1 MAIEIEKRKDL
12 YPKAREVQGGQEADL
27 LQGEV
32 ESKFIL
38 QNIAL
43 IQTNIETE
51 MIQDLQRERG
61 LIRKVDLQNQPKNTG
76 PKVETNGLSRL
87 SVVEDLTQDSLGL
100 EALVTPEVAPLM
112 VLAKDQFLVIRSI
125 SIPNLAIKKLA
136 QIRLRVIFLQTKST
150 VKKQMRRL

>member
-1 MAIEIEKRKDL
+1 MAIEIEERKDL
-12 YPKAREVQGGQEADL
+12 NPKAQEVQGGQEADL

-38 QNIAL
+38 RNIAH

-76 PKVETNGLSRL
+76 PKVEMNGQSRQ

-100 EALVTPEVAPLM
+100 EALVTLEVAPLM

-125 SIPNLAIKKLA
+125 SIPNLVTKKLA
-136 QIRLRVIFLQTKST
+136 QIRLRVIFPQTKST
-150 VKKQMRRL
+150 VKKQMLRL

>member
-1 MAIEIEKRKDL
+1 MAIEIEKSKDL
-12 YPKAREVQGGQEADL
+12 NPKAQEVQGGQEADL

-38 QNIAL
+38 RNIAH

-76 PKVETNGLSRL
+76 PKVEMNGQSRQ

-112 VLAKDQFLVIRSI
+112 VLAKDQFLVTRSI

>member
-38 QNIAL
+38 RNIAH

-76 PKVETNGLSRL
+76 PKVEMNGQSRL

-112 VLAKDQFLVIRSI
+112 VLAKDQFLVTRSI

-136 QIRLRVIFLQTKST
+136 QIRLRVIFPQTKST
-150 VKKQMRRL
+150 VKKQMQRL

>member
-38 QNIAL
+38 RNIAH

-76 PKVETNGLSRL
+76 PKVEMNGQSRL

-112 VLAKDQFLVIRSI
+112 VLAKDQFLVTRSI

>member
-1 MAIEIEKRKDL
+1 MAIEIEERKDL
-12 YPKAREVQGGQEADL
+12 NPKAQEVQGGQEADL

-32 ESKFIL
+32 EK
-38 QNIAL
+38 
-43 IQTNIETE
+43 TE

-76 PKVETNGLSRL
+76 PKVEMNGQSRQ

-100 EALVTPEVAPLM
+100 EALVTLEVAPLM

-136 QIRLRVIFLQTKST
+136 QIRLRVIFPQTKST